1 MGIVKKLLIVSHCIL
16 NNASKVEQDE
26 VELAGE
32 YELRSELLNLIVEN
46 NIQLIQL
53 PCPEFIMYGSQRWGH
68 VKNQFQHPFYKE
80 QCRKLLDS
88 VLMQVQEYTQ
98 HPETFSVIGI
108 VSVEGSPNCGYHRTC
123 EGPWKGEIGSDE
135 KRICAIQNSLKM
147 TEKPGVYMEIL
158 EKEIHDRELSIPIM
172 TMAEAIELLNKL

>member
-80 QCRKLLDS
+80 QCRKLLDTI
-88 VLMQVQEYTQ
+88 LLQVQEYMQ
-98 HPETFSVIGI
+98 
-108 VSVEGSPNCGYHRTC
+108 
-123 EGPWKGEIGSDE
+123 
-135 KRICAIQNSLKM
+135 
-147 TEKPGVYMEIL
+147 
-158 EKEIHDRELSIPIM
+158 
-172 TMAEAIELLNKL
+172 

>member
-68 VKNQFQHPFYKE
+68 VKN
-80 QCRKLLDS
+80 
-88 VLMQVQEYTQ
+88 
-98 HPETFSVIGI
+98 
-108 VSVEGSPNCGYHRTC
+108 VSVEGSPNCGYHLTC
-123 EGPWKGEIGSDE
+123 EGNWKGEIGSDE
-135 KRICAIQNSLKM
+135 KRICAIQNSLEM

>member
-1 MGIVKKLLIVSHCIL
+1 MKIVKRILLVSHCIL
-16 NNASKVEQDE
+16 NNASKVELDE
-26 VELAGE
+26 AGLAGE
-32 YELRSELLNLIVEN
+32 YKLRGELMNLIIEK
-46 NIQLIQL
+46 NIQVIQL

>member
-80 QCRKLLDS
+80 QCRKLLDTI
-88 VLMQVQEYTQ
+88 LMQVQEYMQ
-98 HPETFSVIGI
+98 YPEIFSVL
-108 VSVEGSPNCGYHRTC
+108 NLRY
-123 EGPWKGEIGSDE
+123 
-135 KRICAIQNSLKM
+135 
-147 TEKPGVYMEIL
+147 TEFSGNDGKTRGVYGDI
-158 EKEIHDRELSIPIM
+158 RERNS
-172 TMAEAIELLNKL
+172 